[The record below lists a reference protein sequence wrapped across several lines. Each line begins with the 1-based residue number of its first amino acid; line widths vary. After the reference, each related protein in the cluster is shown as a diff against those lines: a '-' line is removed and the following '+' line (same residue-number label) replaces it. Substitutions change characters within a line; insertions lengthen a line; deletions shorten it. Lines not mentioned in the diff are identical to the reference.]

1 MRTYFV
7 EKIKTTANTQGLVF
21 LGRSGQ
27 DQICR
32 CCHMNN
38 FSNIQIPKGKYEI
51 LFEVKKVNSL
61 FMNKEI
67 NDIKI
72 TLDNNFDLIN

>member
-1 MRTYFV
+1 M
-7 EKIKTTANTQGLVF
+7 KN
-21 LGRSGQ
+21 
-27 DQICR
+27 
-32 CCHMNN
+32 
-38 FSNIQIPKGKYEI
+38 NIQIPKGKYEI

-72 TLDNNFDLIN
+72 TLDKSFDLIY